1 MGRVNYAPQ
10 KGSVDRASRF
20 HHKCILGSRARPLT
34 ASSRGPNGEQRDDW
48 REKHMID
55 WAKQCEVGFVDKDLE
70 DKERVAI
77 VMRITNEKAD
87 GWYATQHPYR
97 VVARAG
103 RP

>member
-1 MGRVNYAPQ
+1 MYFRHKAYPWVGEPL
-10 KGSVDRASRF
+10 RA
-20 HHKCILGSRARPLT
+20 IPLAHGT
-34 ASSRGPNGEQRDDW
+34 FLIWRTSRGPHNEQRDDW

-55 WAKQCEVGFVDKDLE
+55 WAKQCEEGFVDKDPE